1 MGTHSKAGRTREHI
15 FFFERKPERLNFQRM
30 GDEVETFAFQAEI
43 AQLMS
48 LIINTFYSNKEIFL
62 RELVSNSSDALD
74 KIRYESLTDASKLE
88 GQNELFIKI
97 IPDSDAKT
105 LTIIDSGIGM
115 TKADMINNLGT
126 IAKSGTK
133 AFMEALSA
141 GADISMIGQFGV
153 GFYSAYLVADKVT
166 VTSKHN
172 DDEQYIWESSAG
184 GSFTIKMDN
193 SEPLGRGTK
202 IVLHMKE
209 DQCEYLE
216 EKKVKEII
224 KKHSQF
230 IGYPISLMVE
240 KERDKEISDDEAEEE
255 KKDETEEEPKIED
268 VGEDEDADKEDKD
281 KKKKKTVKE
290 KYTENEELNKT
301 KPIWT
306 RSADDISNEE
316 YGEFYKS
323 LTNDWEE
330 HLAVKHFSV
339 EGQLEFRALLFIPKR
354 APFDLFENK
363 KGKNNIKL
371 YVRRVFIMDNCEEV
385 IPEYLNFVK
394 GIVDSEDLPLNIS
407 RETLQ
412 QNKILKVI
420 RKNLVK
426 KVMELIEEIGEDK
439 DNFKKFYEQFSKN
452 IKLGI
457 HEDSTN
463 RKKLAGFLRYNTSA
477 SGDDLCSLTDYV
489 SRMKENQK
497 DIYYITGESK
507 EVVAA
512 SAFVE
517 RLKKRGLEVV
527 YMTEPID
534 EYVVQQLKEFDGKDL
549 VCVTKEGLELPE
561 DEEEKKKFEEQ
572 KAKFEPLCKI
582 MKEILDTRVEK
593 VTVSN
598 RLVKSPCCI
607 VTSQYGW
614 SANMERIMK
623 ARALKDS
630 STMGYMAAKK
640 QLEINP
646 DHKIVASLADRV
658 EANKNDKAIKDL
670 VMLMFE
676 TSLLASGFS
685 LEDPMVH
692 AQRIHR
698 MIKLGLGID
707 EDETEE
713 AVADDMDMPP
723 LEGDA
728 EDASRM
734 E

>member
-1 MGTHSKAGRTREHI
+1 MG
-15 FFFERKPERLNFQRM
+15 
-30 GDEVETFAFQAEI
+30 
-43 AQLMS
+43 
-48 LIINTFYSNKEIFL
+48 
-62 RELVSNSSDALD
+62 
-74 KIRYESLTDASKLE
+74 IRYESLTDASKLE
-88 GQNELFIKI
+88 AEKEMHIKI
-97 IPDSDAKT
+97 IPDPEAKT
-105 LTIIDSGIGM
+105 LTLIDTGIGM

-209 DQCEYLE
+209 
-216 EKKVKEII
+216 V
-224 KKHSQF
+224 
-230 IGYPISLMVE
+230 
-240 KERDKEISDDEAEEE
+240 SDDEAEEE
-255 KKDETEEEPKIED
+255 KKDETEQEPKIED
-268 VGEDEDADKEDKD
+268 VGEDEDAEKEDKD

-407 RETLQ
+407 REMLQ

-463 RKKLAGFLRYNTSA
+463 RKKLAGFLRYYSSA
-477 SGDDLCSLTDYV
+477 SGDEMCSLTDYV

-507 EVVAA
+507 E
-512 SAFVE
+512 
-517 RLKKRGLEVV
+517 
-527 YMTEPID
+527 
-534 EYVVQQLKEFDGKDL
+534 
-549 VCVTKEGLELPE
+549 
-561 DEEEKKKFEEQ
+561 
-572 KAKFEPLCKI
+572 
-582 MKEILDTRVEK
+582 
-593 VTVSN
+593 
-598 RLVKSPCCI
+598 
-607 VTSQYGW
+607 
-614 SANMERIMK
+614 
-623 ARALKDS
+623 
-630 STMGYMAAKK
+630 
-640 QLEINP
+640 
-646 DHKIVASLADRV
+646 
-658 EANKNDKAIKDL
+658 
-670 VMLMFE
+670 
-676 TSLLASGFS
+676 
-685 LEDPMVH
+685 
-692 AQRIHR
+692 
-698 MIKLGLGID
+698 
-707 EDETEE
+707 
-713 AVADDMDMPP
+713 
-723 LEGDA
+723 
-728 EDASRM
+728 
-734 E
+734 